1 MDRNTN
7 LNWPFNFKN
16 EYFWQHSHF
25 KIQIKQ
31 NYIVFITFWQIF
43 DTSLYNNSKDYI
55 DLHFYPSNKC
65 LSFISRNSPV
75 HCKTLEFEKMNLNLW
90 KTDSPALQVPES
102 VLLLTLEKGSQSL
115 AARRKAE
122 YEIWEH
128 SKKILHFF

>member
-1 MDRNTN
+1 M
-7 LNWPFNFKN
+7 FFF
-16 EYFWQHSHF
+16 YF
-25 KIQIKQ
+25 
-31 NYIVFITFWQIF
+31 
-43 DTSLYNNSKDYI
+43 
-55 DLHFYPSNKC
+55 
-65 LSFISRNSPV
+65 RNSPV

-128 SKKILHFF
+128 SKNFSYFLKILKLA

>member
-1 MDRNTN
+1 M
-7 LNWPFNFKN
+7 LFL
-16 EYFWQHSHF
+16 YF
-25 KIQIKQ
+25 
-31 NYIVFITFWQIF
+31 
-43 DTSLYNNSKDYI
+43 
-55 DLHFYPSNKC
+55 
-65 LSFISRNSPV
+65 RNSPV

-128 SKKILHFF
+128 SKTFYIAFLKLVQPVFL